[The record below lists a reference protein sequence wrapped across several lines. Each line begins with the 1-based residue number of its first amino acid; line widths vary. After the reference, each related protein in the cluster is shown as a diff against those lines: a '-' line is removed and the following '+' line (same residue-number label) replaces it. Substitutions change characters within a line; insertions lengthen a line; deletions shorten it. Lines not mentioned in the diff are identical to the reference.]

1 MRCSMRSY
9 AGSEPDAVALSAC
22 EHLGTFTGKNEIQF
36 LAASPFTPHFPFNS
50 RSLALSNARALAR
63 GPYLTPSFPPSLPPS
78 LSLARALSLSPSL
91 SLSLLSLSFFL
102 FPFCGT
108 LKITNCFSVVHIL

>member
-36 LAASPFTPHFPFNS
+36 LAAS
-50 RSLALSNARALAR
+50 
-63 GPYLTPSFPPSLPPS
+63 
-78 LSLARALSLSPSL
+78 L